1 MTMYLSPY
9 DLQVSVYIPDKTS
22 CLGDCSHEDDRL
34 QVLKVSRLLLC
45 INHKASVA
53 QICFL
58 DFEQK
63 AALKYSCLLRKKL
76 TE

>member
-1 MTMYLSPY
+1 MHLSPN
-9 DLQVSVYIPDKTS
+9 DLQVSAYIPDKTS
-22 CLGDCSHEDDRL
+22 CLGHRSHEDGRL
-34 QVLKVSRLLLC
+34 QVFKVSRLLLC

-53 QICFL
+53 QRWFL
-58 DFEQK
+58 EFEQK